1 MLSFDINKYS
11 QRLVAHIQPLPPNV
25 EVGLIL
31 CVTTLIVAIPTV
43 IVYRLFFHPLAEVP
57 GRKIHAIT
65 GFLTQ
70 WKSHITGTW
79 LREAAQLHRQYGPIV
94 PIGPNHIAVD
104 GSIGWPQV
112 YGHQPGKAEFSKYP
126 NFIFPG
132 DGMSLIGAQKD
143 DHRRQRRQLAHAFS
157 DAALVEQQNVI
168 LQYIDLPMKQLTQRA
183 ESGEPIDIVAWIN
196 LTTFDIIGDLTFS
209 ESFGGLKS
217 GGYHPWVQNFFDGI
231 RGEGMMRLMDR
242 YLLLKPFILAIGYKH
257 IRESMESAEM
267 SMEKAKARV
276 ALGEQPFEGRRDF
289 MTYML
294 RRGKD
299 GVTAMSETEL
309 LVNSSIVIGAGSET
323 TATALSGAFFY
334 IGTHPQVY
342 SYLVDEIRGAF
353 TDASD
358 ITLKSTAQLQYL
370 HACIEETLRIYP
382 PAAETPPRVCPGATI
397 GGKYIPKGTVVTVYQ
412 WATFRNPSNFADPDS
427 FRPERWLPKTH
438 ALYDEKYAGDNR
450 AVFKPFSYGARDCIG
465 KNLAYAELRVI
476 LSHILFKSD
485 FGLKPGQSDWH
496 EKQTSFLVWDKDPMN
511 ITLKLRQDEAS
522 IS

>member
-11 QRLVAHIQPLPPNV
+11 QRL
-25 EVGLIL
+25 
-31 CVTTLIVAIPTV
+31 LIVAIPTV
-43 IVYRLFFHPLAEVP
+43 IVYRLYFHPLAEVP

-70 WKSHITGTW
+70 WKSDIT
-79 LREAAQLHRQYGPIV
+79 
-94 PIGPNHIAVD
+94 AVD

-112 YGHQPGKAEFSKYP
+112 YSHQPSKAEFSKYP

-143 DHRRQRRQLAHAFS
+143 YHRRQRRQLAHAFS

-168 LQYIDLPMKQLTQRA
+168 LQYIDLLMKQLTQRA

-196 LTTFDIIGDLTFS
+196 LTTFDIIGDRTFS

-217 GGYHPWVQNFFDGI
+217 GGYHPWVRNFFDG
-231 RGEGMMRLMDR
+231 
-242 YLLLKPFILAIGYKH
+242 

-309 LVNSSIVIGAGSET
+309 LVNSSIVNGAGSET

-397 GGKYIPKGTVVTVYQ
+397 GGKYIPKG
-412 WATFRNPSNFADPDS
+412 R
-427 FRPERWLPKTH
+427 RLPKTH

-476 LSHILFKSD
+476 LSHILFKFD
-485 FGLKPGQSDWH
+485 FELKPGQPDWH
-496 EKQTSFLVWDKDPMN
+496 EKQTCFLVWDKVPLN
-511 ITLKLRQDEAS
+511 ITLKLQQDEAS

>member
-11 QRLVAHIQPLPPNV
+11 QRLIAHIQRLTPNV

-31 CVTTLIVAIPTV
+31 CVTTLIVAIPAV
-43 IVYRLFFHPLAEVP
+43 IIYRLYFHPLAEVP
-57 GRKIHAIT
+57 GRKIHTIT

-70 WKSHITGTW
+70 WKSHIIGTW

-94 PIGPNHIAVD
+94 RIGPNHIAVD

-143 DHRRQRRQLAHAFS
+143 DHRRQRRR
-157 DAALVEQQNVI
+157 
-168 LQYIDLPMKQLTQRA
+168 P
-183 ESGEPIDIVAWIN
+183 GEPIDIVTWVN
-196 LTTFDIIGDLTFS
+196 LTTFDIKGDLTFS

-217 GGYHPWVQNFFDGI
+217 GGYHP
-231 RGEGMMRLMDR
+231 
-242 YLLLKPFILAIGYKH
+242 YLLLKPFILAIGYRH
-257 IRESMESAEM
+257 IRESMESADM

-309 LVNSSIVIGAGSET
+309 LVNSSIVIGAASET

-342 SYLVDEIRGAF
+342 RYLVDEIRGAF

-382 PAAETPPRVCPGATI
+382 PAAETPPIVCLGATI
-397 GGKYIPKGTVVTVYQ
+397 GGKYFPKGTVVTVYQ

-427 FRPERWLPKTH
+427 FRPERWLPTTH

-476 LSHILFKSD
+476 LSHILFKFD
-485 FGLKPGQSDWH
+485 FELKPGQSDWH
-496 EKQTSFLVWDKDPMN
+496 EKQTSFLVWDKDPLN

>member
-1 MLSFDINKYS
+1 MLSLDINKYS

-31 CVTTLIVAIPTV
+31 CVTTLIVTIPTV
-43 IVYRLFFHPLAEVP
+43 VVYRLYFHPLAEVP

-70 WKSHITGTW
+70 WKSHVTGTW

-94 PIGPNHIAVD
+94 RIGPNHIAVD

-143 DHRRQRRQLAHAFS
+143 DHRR
-157 DAALVEQQNVI
+157 
-168 LQYIDLPMKQLTQRA
+168 
-183 ESGEPIDIVAWIN
+183 EPIDIVTWAN
-196 LTTFDIIGDLTFS
+196 LTTVDIIGDLTFS

-242 YLLLKPFILAIGYKH
+242 YLLLKPFILAIGYRH
-257 IRESMESAEM
+257 IRESIESAEM

-358 ITLKSTAQLQYL
+358 IALKSTAQVQYL
-370 HACIEETLRIYP
+370 HACIEETLSIYP

-412 WATFRNPSNFADPDS
+412 WATFRNPSNFADPNS

-476 LSHILFKSD
+476 LSHILFKFD
-485 FGLKPGQSDWH
+485 FELKPGQSDWH
-496 EKQTSFLVWDKDPMN
+496 EKQTSLLVWDKDPLN
-511 ITLKLRQDEAS
+511 ITLKLRQDEVS

>member
-1 MLSFDINKYS
+1 MLPFDINKYS

-31 CVTTLIVAIPTV
+31 CVTMLIVTIPVV
-43 IVYRLFFHPLAEVP
+43 IVYRLYFHPLAEVP

-94 PIGPNHIAVD
+94 RIGPNHIAVD

-168 LQYIDLPMKQLTQRA
+168 LQYIDLLMKQLTQRA
-183 ESGEPIDIVAWIN
+183 ESCEPIDIVAWIN
-196 LTTFDIIGDLTFS
+196 LTTFDIIVDLTFS

-231 RGEGMMRLMDR
+231 RALHPCDW
-242 YLLLKPFILAIGYKH
+242 IQH

-309 LVNSSIVIGAGSET
+309 LVNSSIVNGAGSET
-323 TATALSGAFFY
+323 TATGLSGAFFY

-382 PAAETPPRVCPGATI
+382 PAAETPLRVCPGATI
-397 GGKYIPKGTVVTVYQ
+397 GGKYIPKGTVVNVYQ
-412 WATFRNPSNFADPDS
+412 WATFRNPSNFADPAS

-438 ALYDEKYAGDNR
+438 ALYDEKDAGDNR

-465 KNLAYAELRVI
+465 KNLTYAELRVI
-476 LSHILFKSD
+476 LSHILFKFD
-485 FGLKPGQSDWH
+485 FELKPGQSDWH
-496 EKQTSFLVWDKDPMN
+496 EKQTSFLVWDKVPLN

>member
-11 QRLVAHIQPLPPNV
+11 QRLVAHIQRLTPNV

-31 CVTTLIVAIPTV
+31 CVTTIIVAIPVV
-43 IVYRLFFHPLAEVP
+43 IIYRLYFHPLAEVP

-65 GFLTQ
+65 GFLTP
-70 WKSHITGTW
+70 WKSHIIGTW

-94 PIGPNHIAVD
+94 RIGPNHIAVD

-112 YGHQPGKAEFSKYP
+112 YGHQPGKAEFSTYP

-132 DGMSLIGAQKD
+132 DGMSLLGAQKD

-157 DAALVEQQNVI
+157 DAALVEQQSVI
-168 LQYIDLPMKQLTQRA
+168 LQYIDLLMKQLTQSA
-183 ESGEPIDIVAWIN
+183 ESGEPIDIVTWVN
-196 LTTFDIIGDLTFS
+196 WTTFDIIDDLTFS

-217 GGYHPWVQNFFDGI
+217 GGYHP
-231 RGEGMMRLMDR
+231 
-242 YLLLKPFILAIGYKH
+242 H
-257 IRESMESAEM
+257 IRETMESAEM
-267 SMEKAKARV
+267 SMEKAKPRV

-294 RRGKD
+294 RRCKE

-309 LVNSSIVIGAGSET
+309 LVNSSIAPSFT
-323 TATALSGAFFY
+323 

-342 SYLVDEIRGAF
+342 RYLVDEIRGAF
-353 TDASD
+353 TDTSD

-427 FRPERWLPKTH
+427 FQAERWLPKTH
-438 ALYDEKYAGDNR
+438 ALYDEKYAGDKR

-476 LSHILFKSD
+476 LSHILFKFD
-485 FGLKPGQSDWH
+485 FELKPGQSDWH
-496 EKQTSFLVWDKDPMN
+496 EKQTSFLWDKDPLN

>member
-11 QRLVAHIQPLPPNV
+11 QRLIAHIQRLTPNV

-31 CVTTLIVAIPTV
+31 CVTTLIVAIPAV
-43 IVYRLFFHPLAEVP
+43 IIYRLYFHPLAEVP

-70 WKSHITGTW
+70 WKSHIIGTW

-94 PIGPNHIAVD
+94 RIGPNHIAVD

-143 DHRRQRRQLAHAFS
+143 DHRR
-157 DAALVEQQNVI
+157 
-168 LQYIDLPMKQLTQRA
+168 
-183 ESGEPIDIVAWIN
+183 EPIDIVTWVN
-196 LTTFDIIGDLTFS
+196 LTTFDIKGDLTFS

-217 GGYHPWVQNFFDGI
+217 GGYHP
-231 RGEGMMRLMDR
+231 
-242 YLLLKPFILAIGYKH
+242 YLLLKPFILAIGYRH

-309 LVNSSIVIGAGSET
+309 LVNSSIVIGAASET

-342 SYLVDEIRGAF
+342 RYLVDEIRGAF

-382 PAAETPPRVCPGATI
+382 PAAETPPRVCLGATI
-397 GGKYIPKGTVVTVYQ
+397 GGKYFPKGTVVTVYQ

-427 FRPERWLPKTH
+427 FRSERWLPTTH

-476 LSHILFKSD
+476 LSHILFKFD
-485 FGLKPGQSDWH
+485 FELKPGQSDWH
-496 EKQTSFLVWDKDPMN
+496 EKQTSFLVWDKDPLN